1 MLTIITHKLR
11 TRINFDQL
19 LDDLM
24 SLIRGCLVHEWF
36 DPQSATQLLHK
47 VASSRDLGEG
57 NRQASTNRAWKHMED
72 LITKKLRIVLAM
84 DLDTLQRFAN
94 AFIANKFWMNGVDFV
109 QVTEIAIILFK
120 N

>member
-1 MLTIITHKLR
+1 
-11 TRINFDQL
+11 
-19 LDDLM
+19 M

-72 LITKKLRIVLAM
+72 LIAKKLRIVLVT
-84 DLDTLQRFAN
+84 DLDILQRCAN
-94 AFIANKFWMNGVDFV
+94 AFIADKLFNVLNIFRDYFV
-109 QVTEIAIILFK
+109 
-120 N
+120 